1 MNKSIHFN
9 LDNQTVEVMLRAV
22 KETQMLM

>member
-9 LDNQTVEVMLRAV
+9 LDYQTVEVMLRAV